1 MFIYKLRDFLKL
13 VDIQRVKKMQKSI
26 KRTQKI
32 PSKELGKS
40 KVKVKF
46 IYIYIYIYIYNL
58 S

>member
-40 KVKVKF
+40 
-46 IYIYIYIYIYNL
+46 
-58 S
+58 